1 MVDLSLH
8 LLDLLQNS
16 AHAGARNVEVLIVED
31 LEQDLLEVTVSDDG
45 KGITSDEIERVLDPF
60 YTTSTKK

>member
-1 MVDLSLH
+1 VIDLSLH

-16 AHAGARNVEVLIVED
+16 AHAGAQNVEVTIVES

-45 KGITSDEIERVLDPF
+45 KGIMSM
-60 YTTSTKK
+60 K